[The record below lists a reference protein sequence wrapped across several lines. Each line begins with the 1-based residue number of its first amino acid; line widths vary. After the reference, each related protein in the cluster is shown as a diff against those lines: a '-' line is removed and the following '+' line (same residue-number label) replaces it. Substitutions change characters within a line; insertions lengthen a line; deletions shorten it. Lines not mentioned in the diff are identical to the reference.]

1 MIGLEQ
7 EYAKLRIEIRGLSKD
22 ARDSAE
28 GIAKIKLADSLK
40 SQILEVESSIKDF
53 KGNIGNYG
61 SALGNVG
68 DLLTGGLITGGIT
81 AAIAGVSSQLI
92 QGGSDVIEYSNKLQ
106 ELSAITGVSGDALKN
121 LENSANELTTI
132 VIADGQEIK
141 NTASDIFEAFKLVG
155 SAKPELLNNQ
165 EALAAVTKEAII
177 LSKASGED
185 LASSVNTLTTVM
197 GQFNAPAE
205 SANRI
210 INQLAA
216 GSKVGAAETKDVA
229 TSIKEFG
236 LVASNS
242 NISITESVALIE
254 TLADKQLKGAEAG
267 NQLKNIL
274 TKLSAPENLPKD
286 ALDSFSRLGVSID
299 VLKDKSIPL
308 EDRLQELSKLQG
320 NAGVLAKAFGTEN
333 LQAAQILTGSLEKYK
348 EFNAGID
355 GTNTAYEQ
363 AGIITQSYGE
373 KVNQIS
379 VSYKEARATVSEFL
393 VTALLPV
400 LSGINSFFGVLKET
414 PKFIKENKEELLL
427 LAIAIASLNINLIT
441 STANLIKD
449 NAVKS
454 IATIR
459 TAAQTAAQTALNFVL
474 NANPIGL
481 VISAVALLSAGFV
494 KLYKSSETTRASFSG
509 LFEFGKELISIFVEA
524 FKSFGDGFNKL
535 KNGDFSGALKS
546 FGDGLIKSNP
556 ISLALTQGKRLADAF
571 NKGYNDKLKESKQV
585 TKSEENITDKSVKQ
599 VANQPISNINTR
611 ELSKKEKEDREKLA
625 KELEKSTEDQEKRI
639 YEIKKKIG
647 ELTTQ
652 NIENEFD
659 KQIKAAELKY
669 DDEIKRIEQVKEKL
683 DEKIKLQGGKKT
695 INDILESELIAKE
708 TAVINKNLE
717 KQKADIE
724 KKRQEAFDS
733 SKKQLEKLQS
743 ENLTIIK
750 KANEELVKNELDTI
764 NNEFSNRT
772 LEINIRYATD
782 ENLINEQFQ
791 KGIISEKEYNKQL
804 ALLNENKNAEILAN
818 EKDAANERLAI
829 YDKELAVKL
838 ELLKVEKLN
847 RLNSLQDNTA
857 NAKLKAEEDYNKG
870 KIESYDELQKT
881 LKAIDEK
888 YNNESQSIE
897 LDTNIKEKAAINEIT
912 KLKLEANQKVLESDS
927 QLSTAQIEANKKRAA
942 ILKEAISTG
951 LDIAKQVSDTIFSA
965 QSQTAENEKELRL
978 KNLEDEYS
986 KKIEAAKGNA
996 TLEAALKKD
1005 LEDKK
1010 LAIER
1015 QAFEENKK
1023 RQIAQAL
1030 INGALAV
1037 TAILTVPDLTFGI
1050 VTAIKIAAA
1059 AATTA
1064 LQVAAIKNTKFR
1076 YGGFTGSGFGQP
1088 DETGRKIA
1096 GYVHEN
1102 EYVANE
1108 EQVRKYPKLF
1118 EYLNNDRLKKFR
1130 DGGFTSDFIPDVTGY
1145 SKVDYS
1151 ASKPGVSFTDEQ
1163 IDNIAERI
1171 SQRTYEAV
1179 KKGSQEGSMS
1189 GTYLANTDTNRQA
1202 EREQNLVANT
1212 TF

>member
-1 MIGLEQ
+1 MANKLFFQIEFQGGADVIKELAQVELELNNVKNQINAAKKAGDQDLYKNLRVQQEDLKKSSAELRKEIKDQTKAFEAAKYPKDSLIGLEQ

-81 AAIAGVSSQLI
+81 AAIAGVVSF
-92 QGGSDVIEYSNKLQ
+92 GQ
-106 ELSAITGVSGDALKN
+106 ESVAAFKESETAITGVATAIETTGKAAGFTVEQLAQEAENLMQNTIYDDDQILNDVTKQLLTFTNVTGETFLKAQKAALDLNTVLGDDLQGTAIKLGKA
-121 LENSANELTTI
+121 LENPIQGVTALSKAGVTFTEQQKNQIKTLVESNKVQEAQAIILDEIANKY
-132 VIADGQEIK
+132 G
-141 NTASDIFEAFKLVG
+141 
-155 SAKPELLNNQ
+155 NQ
-165 EALAAVTKEAII
+165 AEALANTDTGK
-177 LSKASGED
+177 
-185 LASSVNTLTTVM
+185 LA
-197 GQFNAPAE
+197 
-205 SANRI
+205 
-210 INQLAA
+210 
-216 GSKVGAAETKDVA
+216 
-229 TSIKEFG
+229 
-236 LVASNS
+236 
-242 NISITESVALIE
+242 
-254 TLADKQLKGAEAG
+254 
-267 NQLKNIL
+267 QLKNIFGELQEKVGGFLVAGLSKIAPIIGGIIDGISSGL
-274 TKLSAPENLPKD
+274 TFLYDNVLEPVGSA
-286 ALDSFSRLGVSID
+286 FSRLFNVIFEGAGQSEILNKIMGYLGVILSSVSSILVSLIDRFTTSITWIRETAKEVPFLGKAFEFVKNQVIGFVEFLTSIPALLAAITKGFNQFVNNIKNFDFKTSAID
-299 VLKDKSIPL
+299 VGVNEFKRITEQKLVQETKKVEVKPSGARTPTNGLLPKEDKNDKEKKLTDDQLKRIQEIKDKI
-308 EDRLQELSKLQG
+308 
-320 NAGVLAKAFGTEN
+320 
-333 LQAAQILTGSLEKYK
+333 
-348 EFNAGID
+348 
-355 GTNTAYEQ
+355 
-363 AGIITQSYGE
+363 
-373 KVNQIS
+373 
-379 VSYKEARATVSEFL
+379 
-393 VTALLPV
+393 
-400 LSGINSFFGVLKET
+400 
-414 PKFIKENKEELLL
+414 
-427 LAIAIASLNINLIT
+427 
-441 STANLIKD
+441 
-449 NAVKS
+449 
-454 IATIR
+454 
-459 TAAQTAAQTALNFVL
+459 
-474 NANPIGL
+474 
-481 VISAVALLSAGFV
+481 
-494 KLYKSSETTRASFSG
+494 
-509 LFEFGKELISIFVEA
+509 
-524 FKSFGDGFNKL
+524 
-535 KNGDFSGALKS
+535 
-546 FGDGLIKSNP
+546 
-556 ISLALTQGKRLADAF
+556 
-571 NKGYNDKLKESKQV
+571 
-585 TKSEENITDKSVKQ
+585 
-599 VANQPISNINTR
+599 R
-611 ELSKKEKEDREKLA
+611 ELA
-625 KELEKSTEDQEKRI
+625 AA
-639 YEIKKKIG
+639 EI
-647 ELTTQ
+647 T
-652 NIENEFD
+652 NEFD
-659 KQIKAAELKY
+659 RQIEAIRNKALKDIEKLEAEK
-669 DDEIKRIEQVKEKL
+669 KKL
-683 DEKIKLQGGKKT
+683 DEKIAKNGGKKT
-695 INDILESELIAKE
+695 INDILESDLIAKE
-708 TAVINKNLE
+708 TAEINKNLE

-724 KKRQEAFDS
+724 KKRQEAFYS

-750 KANEELVKNELDTI
+750 KANEELIKNELDTI

-804 ALLNENKNAEILAN
+804 ALLNENKNSEILAN

-857 NAKLKAEEDYNKG
+857 NAKLKAEDDYNKG

-927 QLSTAQIEANKKRAA
+927 QLSTAQIEANKKRAE

-978 KNLEDEYS
+978 KTLEDEYS

-1088 DETGRKIA
+1088 DETGKKIA

-1118 EYLNNDRLKKFR
+1118 EYLNNDRLRKFR